1 MPAFSLSSLSW
12 SYGNYTWHTNRDTY
26 DKVIFDDVRSNVI
39 LTAILA
45 YMASED
51 ETQASRER
59 IILPMNSRTG
69 KQREWPKQR
78 SPQRKGGL

>member
-1 MPAFSLSSLSW
+1 
-12 SYGNYTWHTNRDTY
+12 
-26 DKVIFDDVRSNVI
+26 
-39 LTAILA
+39 
-45 YMASED
+45 MASED